1 MASGRPRQRTSKSLD
16 RVLSRSGL
24 GSRARAAEWIR
35 GGRVTVG
42 GRLVRD
48 PDRRIDAE
56 SADVRLDGRR
66 VRAGE
71 LLYYAFHKP
80 SGVLT
85 SFGDPEGR
93 KTIYD
98 VLPPLDTWLAPV
110 GRLDRD
116 TSGLL
121 LLTNDSRF
129 AARITD
135 PDSRIEKTYRVRTA
149 RPIDDGAIERLR
161 DGLELAD
168 GPTLPARVEIVARYK
183 SYAVLDLAIVEGRN
197 RQVRRMLAAVG
208 NRVSKL
214 KRIALGPLTLEGLA
228 SGELRPLE
236 SSEVRALVPDR

>member
-1 MASGRPRQRTSKSLD
+1 MAIERSREGSKSLD
-16 RVLSRSGL
+16 RALSRAGL
-24 GSRARAAEWIR
+24 GSRTRAAEWIR
-35 GGRVTVG
+35 AGRVTVD

-48 PDRRIDAE
+48 PDRRVDAE
-56 SADVRLDGRR
+56 SADLRLDGRQ
-66 VRAGE
+66 VRARE

-98 VLPPLDTWLAPV
+98 VLPPLETWLAPI

-129 AARITD
+129 AARVTD
-135 PDSRIEKTYRVRTA
+135 PGSKVEKVYRVRTA
-149 RPIDDGAIERLR
+149 RPIEDDAIEVLR
-161 DGLELAD
+161 GGIELAD
-168 GPTLPARVEIVARYK
+168 GPTLPARVDLVARYK
-183 SYAVLDLAIVEGRN
+183 GYALLDLTIVEGRN

-214 KRIALGPLTLEGLA
+214 RRVAIGPVKLLGLA

-236 SSEVRALVPDR
+236 SSEVHALARE